1 MKKFFISRSSF
12 FKCIITVLLTALLSA
27 CASKVPYAGP
37 VMSQKSIRQT
47 FDPILQFMNYQP
59 GMAFAD
65 VGAGEGAI
73 TVMMTTMMN
82 GSAIYIQDIDQK
94 ILNQENMDKMID
106 YYSRQSH
113 QELRKKNQYNIAYG
127 DANHSNLPDHS
138 LDLIYSNATIHVFSS
153 PDSMIADLRTKL
165 KPTGTIFI
173 RDDFKNHNG
182 KGERCGDSSCP
193 GRLITVEEFLM
204 IMKTN
209 GFKLLKQTPDMSGS
223 PLFGFALEE

>member
-73 TVMMTTMMN
+73 
-82 GSAIYIQDIDQK
+82 
-94 ILNQENMDKMID
+94 
-106 YYSRQSH
+106 
-113 QELRKKNQYNIAYG
+113 
-127 DANHSNLPDHS
+127 P
-138 LDLIYSNATIHVFSS
+138 
-153 PDSMIADLRTKL
+153 
-165 KPTGTIFI
+165 
-173 RDDFKNHNG
+173 
-182 KGERCGDSSCP
+182 
-193 GRLITVEEFLM
+193 
-204 IMKTN
+204 
-209 GFKLLKQTPDMSGS
+209 
-223 PLFGFALEE
+223 